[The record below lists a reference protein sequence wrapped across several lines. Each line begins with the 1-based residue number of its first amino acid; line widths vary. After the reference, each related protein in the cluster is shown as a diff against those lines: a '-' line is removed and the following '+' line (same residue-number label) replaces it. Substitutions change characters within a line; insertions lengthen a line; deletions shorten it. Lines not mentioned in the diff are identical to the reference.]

1 MRFRRLAFL
10 ALGTGAFCIAAA
22 SPSRATVVDIP
33 AAKDNT
39 IYQESINSNGAGE
52 HIFAGTNNGG
62 SVRRGLI
69 QFNLAGYVPAGSTI
83 NSATLTLNL
92 SQTVTGP
99 INVTLHHVLQAW
111 GEGASDATGGE
122 GGGAPAAAGDATWVH
137 TFYDLALWDNPGG
150 DFLTDESASTIV
162 NDLGSYSW
170 SSAGMVADLQGWLN
184 APATNFGWMIR
195 ASEGDIRT
203 AKRFDSRQSTV
214 PGTQP
219 LLRIDF
225 TSVPEPGVLPLG
237 ALVFR
242 LMPRRRRGRLI

>member
-1 MRFRRLAFL
+1 M
-10 ALGTGAFCIAAA
+10 AANLL
-22 SPSRATVVDIP
+22 RATVVDIP

-92 SQTVTGP
+92 SQTVTGQ
-99 INVTLHHVLQAW
+99 INVTLHRVLQAW

-150 DFLTDESASTIV
+150 DFVTDESASTLV
-162 NDLGSYSW
+162 NDLGSYTW
-170 SSAGMVADLQGWLN
+170 SSAGMVTDLQGWLN

-219 LLRIDF
+219 LLRINF
-225 TSVPEPGVLPLG
+225 TSVPEPGMIAATMMLL
-237 ALVFR
+237 LI
-242 LMPRRRRGRLI
+242 PRRRRIR